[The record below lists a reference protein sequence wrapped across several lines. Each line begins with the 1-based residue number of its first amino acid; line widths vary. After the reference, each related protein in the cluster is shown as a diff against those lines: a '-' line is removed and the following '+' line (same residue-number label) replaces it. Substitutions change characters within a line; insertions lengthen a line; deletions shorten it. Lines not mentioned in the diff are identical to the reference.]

1 MQIVVL
7 VAWINQCKLA
17 GCKMFMIKNLQMKNM
32 ILAACLLGLATNI
45 AAASAEQYVIAVNDI
60 NEKYKT
66 DVRQFFSQLD
76 PQQQGFKA
84 DQQVKYCGIVQAYVN
99 DLYRAADENRA
110 FLDREYRNM
119 NKQDVIQQVIASKE
133 MQLLKKYN
141 VQCALN

>member
-1 MQIVVL
+1 
-7 VAWINQCKLA
+7 
-17 GCKMFMIKNLQMKNM
+17 MKNM

-84 DQQVKYCGIVQAYVN
+84 DQQVKYCSIVQTYVN

-141 VQCALN
+141 VQCTLN

>member
-1 MQIVVL
+1 
-7 VAWINQCKLA
+7 
-17 GCKMFMIKNLQMKNM
+17 MKNM

-84 DQQVKYCGIVQAYVN
+84 DQQVKYCGIVQTYVN

-141 VQCALN
+141 VQCTLN

>member
-1 MQIVVL
+1 
-7 VAWINQCKLA
+7 
-17 GCKMFMIKNLQMKNM
+17 MKNM
-32 ILAACLLGLATNI
+32 ILAACLLGLVTNI

-84 DQQVKYCGIVQAYVN
+84 DQQVKYCGIVQTYVN